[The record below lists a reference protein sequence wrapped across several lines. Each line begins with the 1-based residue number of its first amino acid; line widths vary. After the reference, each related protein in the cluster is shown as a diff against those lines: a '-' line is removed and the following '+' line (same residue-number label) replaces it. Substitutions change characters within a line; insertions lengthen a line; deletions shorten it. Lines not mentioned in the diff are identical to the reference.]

1 MLNTQ
6 IGNGKQSNNNSKQNM
21 DNKYNSDGINECF
34 MNRNR
39 VDNQYE
45 IYLNQQQTEY
55 QQKQIEM
62 HEKQYIEE

>member
-1 MLNTQ
+1 
-6 IGNGKQSNNNSKQNM
+6 M

-45 IYLNQQQTEY
+45 IYLNQQ
-55 QQKQIEM
+55 
-62 HEKQYIEE
+62 